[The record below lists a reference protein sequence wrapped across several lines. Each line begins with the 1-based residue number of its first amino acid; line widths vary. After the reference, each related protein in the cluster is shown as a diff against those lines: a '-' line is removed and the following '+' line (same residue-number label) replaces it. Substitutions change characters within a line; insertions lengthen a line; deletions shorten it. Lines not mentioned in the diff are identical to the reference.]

1 MHEDYKATAYSS
13 LTEFIK
19 GNVLDN
25 NLGYSVFPEV
35 IPSLLLTATSFT
47 DFDFQRTS
55 TVLLHFYRTSTEIQ
69 ILVSML
75 LEKLDST
82 EWEINPSSTEQKYKS
97 ILLYV
102 ISYQNQ
108 IAKLSIH
115 KALLAY
121 PSTLIFL
128 DSQSLR
134 K

>member
-55 TVLLHFYRTSTEIQ
+55 T
-69 ILVSML
+69 VSML